1 VKKSR
6 LQDAWFS
13 KIDFFWRILMRT
25 SAGFCGGVKS
35 KLGEKEIMRNEVHVM
50 GNITETFF
58 VLSETR
64 VWF

>member
-1 VKKSR
+1 M
-6 LQDAWFS
+6 Q
-13 KIDFFWRILMRT
+13 T

-35 KLGEKEIMRNEVHVM
+35 KLGEKEIMHNEVHVM

-58 VLSETR
+58 VLLETR